1 MLSTTAEYALRAVI
15 HPAHHD
21 DERPIPG
28 NQIAERAD
36 IPAKY
41 LSKVLGDLVRVGVLT
56 SLRGKRGGFGM
67 VRSPKKTRLIDIL
80 SPFEQFEIRRC
91 PFGNSEC
98 SDEKPCLAHNQWKRS
113 WPRSKSSFARPPS
126 TMSQSN
132 AARQR
137 GQERRALANRLL
149 ASEVEI
155 LVRV

>member
-1 MLSTTAEYALRAVI
+1 MLTRTAEYALRAVI
-15 HPAHHD
+15 HLAQHE
-21 DERPIPG
+21 DEWPIPG

-98 SDEKPCLAHNQWKRS
+98 SDEKPCLAHNQWKKVVATEHDFFRKTS
-113 WPRSKSSFARPPS
+113 IHDVSIRRRTAEKKGRGPSSPRAGGRRPSKK
-126 TMSQSN
+126 
-132 AARQR
+132 
-137 GQERRALANRLL
+137 
-149 ASEVEI
+149 V
-155 LVRV
+155 